1 MLLIMGIFIQIKTI
15 NEATNSV
22 GTSIRDNSGLKD
34 ELISRKSQYEQLY
47 ETLEGK
53 EEELE
58 KVRQNASATN
68 DSDAQNEIIIKNNK
82 TLLGLTEITGQGVA
96 ITLDENRK
104 VNSSEVINISD
115 YLVHEGDLLYIVN
128 ELFNSGADA
137 ISINDQ
143 RITSQTSI
151 ICDGN
156 IIRVNGKM
164 VGVPIVIKAI
174 GYPER
179 MYYALARPGGY
190 LQMMADDG
198 IEVYIKKTE
207 NDEKITIPKY
217 DGVYNYEFLV
227 RGDV

>member
-22 GTSIRDNSGLKD
+22 GTSLRDNSGLKD
-34 ELISRKSQYEQLY
+34 ELLSRKSEYEQLY
-47 ETLEGK
+47 ETLEKK

-58 KVRQNASATN
+58 KVRQNASAAN

-82 TLLGLTEITGQGVA
+82 TLLGLTEISGQGVE

-104 VNSSEVINISD
+104 VNSSEVLNISD

-156 IIRVNGKM
+156 IIRINGKM

-198 IEVYIKKTE
+198 IEVIIKKTE
-207 NDEKITIPKY
+207 NDDKITIPKY
-217 DGVYNYEFLV
+217 DGVYNYEFLA